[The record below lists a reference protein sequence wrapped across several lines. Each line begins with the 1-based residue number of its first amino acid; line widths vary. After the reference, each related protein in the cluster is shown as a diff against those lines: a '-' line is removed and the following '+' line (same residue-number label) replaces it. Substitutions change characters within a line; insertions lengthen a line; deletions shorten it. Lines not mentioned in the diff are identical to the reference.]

1 MDKLIE
7 AIAQNLGTIGL
18 LIFLA
23 VMAILSVVR
32 EIARI
37 RLDIA
42 RHRSSDLLNRRFA
55 SYGILWSQ
63 MKDLAIY
70 SAIPFD
76 EKIAESL
83 RDRLSSW
90 YFSADGGMLL
100 SASARDFYFA
110 LQDTLTTLAGAT
122 LIAFQRST
130 DPRKS
135 FLEVLNTHIASHPE
149 CVEAQNDNRP
159 EHMPAEKWRSLCKVL
174 TDDVLCQRRTKT
186 AHLWRLKIAHFD

>member
-7 AIAQNLGTIGL
+7 AISQNLGAIGL

-42 RHRSSDLLNRRFA
+42 RHRSSDLLNRRFTA
-55 SYGILWSQ
+55 YGILWSQ
-63 MKDLAIY
+63 MNDLAIY
-70 SAIPFD
+70 SAAPFD
-76 EKIAESL
+76 EKVAQSL
-83 RDRLSSW
+83 SDRLSTW

-100 SASARDFYFA
+100 SATARDFNVA

-122 LIAFQRST
+122 ITPLPRIT
-130 DPRKS
+130 NPRKA
-135 FLEVLNTHIASHPE
+135 FLEVLNTHSPGRE
-149 CVEAQNDNRP
+149 
-159 EHMPAEKWRSLCKVL
+159 
-174 TDDVLCQRRTKT
+174 
-186 AHLWRLKIAHFD
+186 LKIATIFNA